1 MVKKIR
7 KRIEKEQPETEET
20 PLDELDIDEGAPEG
34 FVADIER
41 FAEDSLTRGIVNVLK
56 MVHQYGKVIVAVSAL
71 GLGGFAFNQLS
82 DMSQQEEISTKQ
94 TVVATA
100 LAAMEA
106 GRGLSSDASGE
117 KGAELDD
124 AAKKGK
130 LELAE
135 REFQRIAGGTPLV
148 GGAIAAAQLELGQA
162 DKALTTFGSAEAAAS
177 GDQLIAAMAIAGKA
191 SALEAANKPSKAI
204 EAWQTLEKLDSR
216 YAPMAALAQAKLLE
230 RSGDGSKAVSIL
242 KKVDTAKLPPFG
254 VKTEIARMRGL
265 LAVEPAK

>member
-1 MVKKIR
+1 MRNQWLKIR

-71 GLGGFAFNQLS
+71 GLGGFAFTQLS
-82 DMSQQEEISTKQ
+82 DMSQQEEISAKQ

-117 KGAELDD
+117 KGQNSTTLR
-124 AAKKGK
+124 KGK
-130 LELAE
+130 LGLAE

-162 DKALTTFGSAEAAAS
+162 DKALTAFGSAEAAAS
-177 GDQLIAAMAIAGKA
+177 GDQLIAAMAIAERRVLWKPQTSLQKRLRLGR
-191 SALEAANKPSKAI
+191 PSKN
-204 EAWQTLEKLDSR
+204 WTVVTRQW
-216 YAPMAALAQAKLLE
+216 LL
-230 RSGDGSKAVSIL
+230 
-242 KKVDTAKLPPFG
+242 
-254 VKTEIARMRGL
+254 
-265 LAVEPAK
+265 